1 MGSSTFPQGYVE
13 LQDGDSNILVLE
25 ECREHLEGIEIG
37 DILALRRRASG
48 APLRGRSSHFAIEL
62 GGGGRAVVKESR
74 HGGLR
79 GWILPDIYFGAS
91 RFHRE
96 IQVTREAERRGI
108 WVAPII
114 ASVTRS
120 AGMGFCRHHFL
131 VSQQEGAKDLRQ
143 ALPSLSG
150 MPAHRRQDIVRAVAV
165 GIRSLHDAGICHA
178 DLNLGNILIR
188 GGESSSIEIGFIDFD
203 TSRLAGKP
211 SLGKRIRNLLRL
223 YRSLVKSRSLDG
235 VISRADLYRFT
246 AAYSQGDRAGARLA
260 WRAFRRRL
268 PVLLLHKLIWGVGIR

>member
-1 MGSSTFPQGYVE
+1 MGSSTFPPGYVE
-13 LQDGDSNILVLE
+13 LQDGDSSILVLE
-25 ECREHLEGIEIG
+25 ECREHLDGIEIG
-37 DILALRRRASG
+37 DIVALRRRASG

-74 HGGLR
+74 HGGMR
-79 GWILPDIYFGAS
+79 GWILPDVYFGAG

-108 WVAPII
+108 WVAPIL
-114 ASVTRS
+114 ASVTRP

-131 VSQQEGAKDLRQ
+131 VSQQEGARDLRQ
-143 ALPSLSG
+143 VLPSLSE
-150 MPAHRRQDIVRAVAV
+150 MPARRRRELVRAVAV

-188 GGESSSIEIGFIDFD
+188 GAESTSIEVGFIDLD

-211 SLGKRIRNLLRL
+211 SFGKRIRNLLRL
-223 YRSLVKSRSLDG
+223 YRSLVKSRPLDG
-235 VISRADLYRFT
+235 IVSRADLVRFT
-246 AAYSQGDRAGARLA
+246 AAYTQEDRGGTRLA

-268 PVLLLHKLIWGVGIR
+268 PVLLLHKLLWGLGIR